1 MNQGMSFVVIL
12 NSMNRVLQ
20 MKLYYTFSILFLV
33 FFCTS
38 ICVAGKDFATVA
50 SPVAVVGNVNNH
62 DIISYNSTD
71 DTYIPSRHFA
81 DESMLGVVVDDPVFY
96 MGEDATVASSVR
108 PVIRFGEAI
117 VNVSTVGGEIKAG
130 DIITT
135 SEIPGNGQ
143 RADKENTPYILG
155 FALDNMVLN
164 GGEITYGGKNVKLG
178 TVSVALRIGPY
189 ITKEGAKFITT
200 GKEEL
205 DTLTNVVNEGG
216 VASANVKNIG
226 PFKVFRFLLA
236 AIVAISSII
245 ISITRFGDAFREGV
259 VSIGRNPLARSQ
271 IHSVLLWNTLLI
283 ILVSGVGLSVA
294 VAIILFP

>member
-1 MNQGMSFVVIL
+1 
-12 NSMNRVLQ
+12 
-20 MKLYYTFSILFLV
+20 MKLYSIFVVVFLV
-33 FFCTS
+33 SFYANVC
-38 ICVAGKDFATVA
+38 IADEDFATVA
-50 SPVAVVGNVNNH
+50 APVSVAGVVNNH
-62 DIISYNSTD
+62 DIISYNSDD
-71 DTYIPSRHFA
+71 DTYVPSKHFA
-81 DESMLGVVVDDPVFY
+81 DESMLGVIVDDPVFY
-96 MGEDATVASSVR
+96 MGEDTSVASSVR
-108 PVIRFGEAI
+108 PVIRFGEAV

-155 FALDNMVLN
+155 FALDNMVFN
-164 GGEITYGGKNVKLG
+164 GNEITYGGKKIKLG

-205 DTLTNVVNEGG
+205 DTLTNTVNEGG
-216 VASANVKNIG
+216 VATVDVKNIG
-226 PFKVFRFLLA
+226 PFKVFRYLLA
-236 AIVAISSII
+236 AIVAVSSIV
-245 ISITRFGDAFREGV
+245 ISVTRFGDAFKEGV

-271 IHSVLLWNTLLI
+271 IHSVLLWNILLI
-283 ILVSGVGLSVA
+283 ILVSGVGLGVA